1 MCVFFAKL
9 ATVLLLTMA
18 VAADSGKLL
27 YRYKKTN
34 AVVKVIQ
41 EWDHGEWLQ
50 VQDQDG
56 VIFSAH
62 RNEVSVDEKATS
74 SVKRMAVKDKAS
86 GEKPRDFPP
95 DKRLNI
101 NTATAQQ
108 IADHIRGIGLKTAQD
123 IKDYQTS
130 LNTEKFTSL
139 EQLKMASG
147 RVDWDKV
154 LEDDL
159 IRI

>member
-1 MCVFFAKL
+1 MS
-9 ATVLLLTMA
+9 ATAL
-18 VAADSGKLL
+18 DKNL

-34 AVVKVIQ
+34 AMVKVIQ
-41 EWDHGEWLQ
+41 EWDHGEWFM
-50 VQDQDG
+50 VEDQDG
-56 VIFSAH
+56 TIFTAH
-62 RNEVSVDEKATS
+62 KNEIIVDSKSTA

-86 GEKPRDFPP
+86 GEKPREFPP

-101 NTATAQQ
+101 NTSTAQQ

-123 IKDYQTS
+123 IKDYQMS
-130 LNTEKFTSL
+130 LNSEKFTSL
-139 EQLKMASG
+139 EQLRQACG

-159 IRI
+159 VRI

>member
-1 MCVFFAKL
+1 
-9 ATVLLLTMA
+9 MA
-18 VAADSGKLL
+18 STQTAEKVL

-41 EWDHGEWLQ
+41 EWDHGEWYQ
-50 VQDQDG
+50 VEDQDG
-56 VIFSAH
+56 QIFSVH
-62 RNEVSVDEKATS
+62 KNQIIVDQKSTA
-74 SVKRMAVKDKAS
+74 SVKRMAVKDKSS
-86 GEKPRDFPP
+86 GDKPREFPP

-108 IADHIRGIGLKTAQD
+108 IADHIRGIGLKTAQE

-130 LNTEKFTSL
+130 LNSEKFTSL
-139 EQLKMASG
+139 EQLKSASS

-154 LEDDL
+154 IEDDL
-159 IRI
+159 VRI